1 MKKVSILMLAILV
14 SYGAFSQFQ
23 VNASGSY
30 LKGTGDNDR
39 SLWGG
44 GLTGKFLLGNNIAI
58 GAGFRVSP
66 KIEKSSSGLIGGS
79 TITTSDN
86 LSQIF
91 GSLDIFL
98 SSKKNA
104 IQPYVGVDAG
114 ISNTNRTIVASGTGS
129 GIGSFEN
136 KETFFYLAPK
146 VGVNIGLSPAVGI
159 FGQASYGLTFGNGED
174 LNDLPEYDSKPVDK
188 FFVFDAGLYIRLSG
202 AKK

>member
-1 MKKVSILMLAILV
+1 MKKVSILLLTTLL

-23 VNASGSY
+23 LGANGAY

-44 GLTGKFLLGNNIAI
+44 GLTGKFFIGDNIAL
-58 GAGFRVSP
+58 GAGFRVFP
-66 KIEKSSSGLIGGS
+66 KVEKSTEPISGS
-79 TITTSDN
+79 TVTTSDN
-86 LSQIF
+86 LSQVF

-98 SSKKNA
+98 SAKTKA
-104 IQPYVGVDAG
+104 VQPYIGVDAG
-114 ISNTNRTIVASGTGS
+114 ISNTNRTILIGGS
-129 GIGSFEN
+129 GSGAGSFEN

-146 VGVNIGLSPAVGI
+146 VGINIGLGQAVGI

-174 LNDLPEYDSKPVDK
+174 LDTFPNYDSKPVDK
-188 FFVFDAGLYIRLSG
+188 FFVFDAGLYVRLTG